1 MAIFEDI
8 RRRSGLVIVLIGLS
22 LLAFVLTDLLSS
34 GGVLFVDDSVGTIN
48 GKEVKIQEF
57 NAEMEELRQ
66 GNPQYAQMSA
76 LQLSEMLW
84 NKHLNEALMTPVY
97 DELGIQVS
105 QTELME
111 AITTNPNITG
121 MAGFVDPN
129 TGQFNKSLFLSAISN
144 LRDNRGASEEAK
156 SQWLNWIQFENDIR
170 EQTLQQKFN
179 VAFSKGMRMPEGLVR
194 HEYLRNAAT
203 AQAELA
209 YIPYSSIP
217 DSEVTPTDDDFE
229 EYYEET
235 KEMYR
240 TDKDL
245 RNVLFA
251 NFELVPSESDAA
263 KVKDAMTALAVEY
276 RASTNDSD
284 FIARNSE
291 VPFQDQYIKE
301 ADLSNGLDTLVKG
314 RPVGYLAGPVYQQ
327 SAAQLMKVLDRRIIP
342 DSARA
347 RHILIGFAGAQR
359 SEATRTY
366 QQAQKLADSLLAVIK
381 SNPGSFDALNAQ
393 FSGDAVA
400 KAKGGDLD
408 WFGANNMTKAFE
420 DFCFRKSTGTLGV
433 VATEFGFHVVQVTGQ
448 KGGSPAIQLGLVVR
462 SILPSAETEAAVYAA
477 ATKFSNKAR
486 ELKEG
491 WQAMAEQEKV
501 ALRPAEELGA
511 TDENVP
517 GLGQAREVVRWA
529 FNEEREL
536 GDVQVINNESRGY
549 VVAILTQVA
558 PKGYRSLEVVKER
571 IRPMVVQRAKA
582 RLLMERLEKE
592 MPKGMANAA
601 TALKGTYSPATV
613 SMASPFLMVSGQ
625 EPELV
630 GRLVG
635 SKKGDKSNAFRGYNG
650 VYAYVVQSVQPA
662 ADKGVY
668 TVDVAN
674 ATMNVRSRAAGG
686 LFQALIKKADVNDRR
701 GQVF

>member
-1 MAIFEDI
+1 MAIFEKI

-22 LLAFVLTDLLSS
+22 LLAFVLTDLLTS
-34 GGVLFVDDSVGTIN
+34 GGVLFADDSVGSIN
-48 GKEVKIQEF
+48 GTEISVQDF

-84 NKHLNEALMTPVY
+84 NKHVN
-97 DELGIQVS
+97 DELMAPIYADLGIEVS
-105 QTELME
+105 QSELMD
-111 AITTNPNITG
+111 AITSNPNITS

-129 TGQFNKSLFLSAISN
+129 TGQFNKSMFVSAIAN
-144 LRDNRGASEEAK
+144 LRDNRGSSEEAR

-170 EQTLQQKFN
+170 DQTLQQKFN
-179 VAFSKGMRMPEGLVR
+179 VAFSRGMRMPEALVR

-209 YIPYSSIP
+209 YIPFGSIP
-217 DSEVTPTDDDFE
+217 DSEATPTDEDFE
-229 EYYEET
+229 SYYDET

-240 TDKDL
+240 TDKEL
-245 RNVLFA
+245 RTILYA
-251 NFELVPSESDAA
+251 NFELIPSASDEAKIKGEMATLAA
-263 KVKDAMTALAVEY
+263 EFRTT
-276 RASTNDSD
+276 SNDSD

-291 VPFQDQYIKE
+291 VPMQDNYIKE
-301 ADLSNGLDTLVKG
+301 AELFNGLDTLIKG
-314 RPVGYLAGPVYQQ
+314 RPVGYMAGPVYQQ
-327 SAAQLMKVLDRRIIP
+327 GAAQLIKILDRRIIP

-359 SEATRTY
+359 SDATRTY
-366 QQAQKLADSLLAVIK
+366 QAAQKLADSILVVVK
-381 SNPGSFDALNAQ
+381 GNPSAFDALNAQ
-393 FSGDAVA
+393 YSGDQVA
-400 KAKGGDLD
+400 KAKGGDLN
-408 WFGANNMTKAFE
+408 WFGTNNMTKPFE
-420 DFCFRKSTGTLGV
+420 DFCFRKSSGTWGV
-433 VATEFGFHVVQVTGQ
+433 VPTEFGFHVVQVTGQ
-448 KGGSPAIQLGLVVR
+448 KGGSPSLKLGLVVR
-462 SILPSAETEAAVYAA
+462 SILPSSETESTVYAA
-477 ATKFSNKAR
+477 ASKFSNKAKA
-486 ELKEG
+486 LTEG
-491 WQAMAEQEKV
+491 WQKLAEKEKV
-501 ALRPAEELGA
+501 ALRTAEELSA
-511 TDENVP
+511 TEENVV

-529 FNEEREL
+529 FNDDREI

-549 VVAILTQVA
+549 VVAILTTVV

-582 RLLMERLEKE
+582 RLIMERLEKE
-592 MPKGMANAA
+592 MPKGLANAA
-601 TALKGTYSPATV
+601 AALQGSVSPATV
-613 SMASPFLMVSGQ
+613 SMSSPFLMISGQ

-635 SKKGDKSNAFRGYNG
+635 SKKGDKSNGFRGYNG

-668 TVDVAN
+668 TMDVAN

-686 LFQALIKKADVNDRR
+686 LIQALIKKANIDDRR
-701 GQVF
+701 GRMF

>member
-8 RRRSGLVIVLIGLS
+8 RRRSGLVVVLIGLS
-22 LLAFVLTDLLSS
+22 LLAFVLTDLLTS
-34 GGVLFVDDSVGTIN
+34 GGILFVDDSVGSIN
-48 GKEVKIQEF
+48 GKEVSIQEF

-84 NKHLNEALMTPVY
+84 NKRLNAELFQPIY
-97 DELGIQVS
+97 DELGMQVS
-105 QTELME
+105 EAELMD
-111 AITTNPNITG
+111 AITTNPSITS
-121 MAGFVDPN
+121 MAGFMDPN

-144 LRDNRGASEEAK
+144 LRDNRGNSEEAK
-156 SQWLNWIQFENDIR
+156 SQWLNWIQFEKDIR
-170 EQTLQQKFN
+170 DQTLQQKFN
-179 VAFSKGMRMPEGLVR
+179 VAFSKGLRMPEALVR

-217 DSEVTPTDDDFE
+217 DAEVTPTEEDFE

-240 TDKDL
+240 TDKEL
-245 RNVLFA
+245 RNILFA
-251 NFELVPSESDAA
+251 NFELVPSEADQA
-263 KVKDAMTALAVEY
+263 KVKSEMNALAAEF
-276 RASTNDSD
+276 RAAANDSD

-301 ADLSNGLDTLVKG
+301 AELFNGLDTLVKG
-314 RPVGYLAGPVYQQ
+314 RPVGYMAGPVYQQ
-327 SAAQLMKVLDRRIIP
+327 GSAQLMKILDRRIIP

-359 SEATRTY
+359 SDATRSY
-366 QQAQKLADSLLAVIK
+366 QEAQKLADSLLAVVK
-381 SNPGSFDALNAQ
+381 ANPAAFESANAQ
-393 FSGDAVA
+393 FSGDQVA
-400 KAKGGDLD
+400 KSKGGDLD
-408 WFGANNMTKAFE
+408 WFGMNNMTKAFE
-420 DFCFRKSTGTLGV
+420 DFCFRKSTGTWGV

-448 KGGSPAIQLGLVVR
+448 KGGSPAIQLGMVVR
-462 SILPSAETEAAVYAA
+462 SILPSAETEGAIYAA

-491 WQAMAEQEKV
+491 WQEMAEKEKV

-511 TDENVP
+511 TEENIP

-529 FNEEREL
+529 FNEERET

-549 VVAILTQVA
+549 VVAILTTVV

-592 MPKGMANAA
+592 MPKGLANAA
-601 TALKGTYSPATV
+601 AALKGTYAPATV
-613 SMASPFLMVSGQ
+613 NMASPFLMISGQ

-674 ATMNVRSRAAGG
+674 ATMNVRSRANGG
-686 LFQALIKKADVNDRR
+686 LFQALVKKGNIDDRR
-701 GQVF
+701 GRVF

>member
-48 GKEVKIQEF
+48 GEEVKIQEF

-170 EQTLQQKFN
+170 DQTLQQKFN

-194 HEYLRNAAT
+194 YEYLRNAAT

-217 DSEVTPTDDDFE
+217 DSEVTPTDEDFE

-240 TDKDL
+240 TEKDL

-263 KVKDAMTALAVEY
+263 KVKDAMTALAAKY
-276 RASTNDSD
+276 RTSSNDSD

-291 VPFQDQYIKE
+291 VPFRINTSRKR
-301 ADLSNGLDTLVKG
+301 TC
-314 RPVGYLAGPVYQQ
+314 
-327 SAAQLMKVLDRRIIP
+327 LM
-342 DSARA
+342 
-347 RHILIGFAGAQR
+347 
-359 SEATRTY
+359 
-366 QQAQKLADSLLAVIK
+366 
-381 SNPGSFDALNAQ
+381 
-393 FSGDAVA
+393 
-400 KAKGGDLD
+400 D
-408 WFGANNMTKAFE
+408 WT
-420 DFCFRKSTGTLGV
+420 
-433 VATEFGFHVVQVTGQ
+433 
-448 KGGSPAIQLGLVVR
+448 P
-462 SILPSAETEAAVYAA
+462 
-477 ATKFSNKAR
+477 
-486 ELKEG
+486 
-491 WQAMAEQEKV
+491 W
-501 ALRPAEELGA
+501 
-511 TDENVP
+511 
-517 GLGQAREVVRWA
+517 
-529 FNEEREL
+529 
-536 GDVQVINNESRGY
+536 
-549 VVAILTQVA
+549 
-558 PKGYRSLEVVKER
+558 
-571 IRPMVVQRAKA
+571 
-582 RLLMERLEKE
+582 
-592 MPKGMANAA
+592 
-601 TALKGTYSPATV
+601 
-613 SMASPFLMVSGQ
+613 
-625 EPELV
+625 
-630 GRLVG
+630 
-635 SKKGDKSNAFRGYNG
+635 
-650 VYAYVVQSVQPA
+650 
-662 ADKGVY
+662 
-668 TVDVAN
+668 
-674 ATMNVRSRAAGG
+674 
-686 LFQALIKKADVNDRR
+686 
-701 GQVF
+701 